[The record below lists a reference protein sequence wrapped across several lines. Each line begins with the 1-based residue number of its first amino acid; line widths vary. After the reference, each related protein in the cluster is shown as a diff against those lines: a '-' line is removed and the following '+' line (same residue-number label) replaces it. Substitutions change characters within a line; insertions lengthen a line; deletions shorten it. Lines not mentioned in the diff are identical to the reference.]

1 MRSVESIQKSPDF
14 SLVHGPVK
22 EFRTSITFAQDF
34 DYYKEIKIKEMCF
47 MYFICISSIFTL
59 FCGEILK
66 VAKLDFEKIVSLLEP
81 GLILNTPCLFFFF
94 S

>member
-14 SLVHGPVK
+14 SLVHGLVK

-47 MYFICISSIFTL
+47 MYFICIFAL

-66 VAKLDFEKIVSLLEP
+66 VAKLDFEKIVILLEP
-81 GLILNTPCLFFFF
+81 GLILNIPCFFFF